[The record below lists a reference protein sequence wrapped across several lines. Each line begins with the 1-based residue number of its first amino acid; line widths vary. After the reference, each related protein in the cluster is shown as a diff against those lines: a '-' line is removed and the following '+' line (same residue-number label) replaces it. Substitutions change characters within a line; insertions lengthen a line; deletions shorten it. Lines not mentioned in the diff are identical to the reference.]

1 MTTNPVTAVL
11 DRAAHDQRTNGAPEL
26 AEPPAPR
33 WTVGPGRA
41 LIFDGATVAF
51 VDIPPYPATYY
62 PHELDALTRAT
73 VDALNAANVDGSAI
87 LRPDGVPGR

>member
-1 MTTNPVTAVL
+1 MPEPTTATT
-11 DRAAHDQRTNGAPEL
+11 Q
-26 AEPPAPR
+26 PAPR

-41 LIFDGATVAF
+41 LIFDGAAVAF

-87 LRPDGVPGR
+87 LRPAFDPAD